1 MKIACIGAGPAGL
14 YFAISMKLRD
24 PAHEVEIF
32 ERNPPG
38 VTFGWGVVFSDL
50 TVDNITANDRV
61 SAEIITREFAHW
73 DDIDVHFRG
82 ETITSGGH
90 GFIGIGRKRL
100 LEILQDR
107 ARELGVVLRFEAEC
121 DPADPKWRDYD
132 LVIASDGANSRF
144 RDAQPEAFGV
154 DIDVRHNKFVWLGT
168 SKVFDAFTFAFEET
182 EHGWIWAHAYR
193 FAPDCSTFIVECSE
207 QTWRSFGFDKMSQDE
222 SIAACEKLFA
232 KYLDG
237 HRLQSNA
244 AHLVGSAAWLN
255 FRRIKC
261 ERWTSGNVILLGDA
275 AHTAHFSIGSG
286 TKLALEDAIKLAEVL
301 NRSSLSRS
309 DGEGNHAEHGG
320 GAQRRANGPSAIE
333 SSFDGPPSHDSRSNP
348 GAQGGTLSLTAA
360 LDEYQAERSLEV
372 LKLQNSARNSTEWFE
387 SLERYTHFEPLQF
400 AYSLLTRSQRI
411 SHENLRLRD
420 REWLET
426 VERWFWKRATDGRSN
441 KTAPPMFAP
450 FTLRGMKV
458 ENRIVVSPMDMYSA
472 VDGTPNDFHFVH
484 YGERALGGAGLVFTE
499 MTCVSPEGRI
509 SPGCTGMWN
518 ADHVAAWK
526 RIVDFVH
533 ANSKAK
539 ICLQLGHSGGKGST
553 GLGWEG
559 SDLPLAD
566 GNWGVMAASD
576 VPWSPVNQVP
586 RPMTRADMDEVR
598 EQFVAAV
605 RMGLEAGFDMVELHA
620 AHGYL
625 LSGFITP
632 LQNRRTDEY
641 GGSLENRLRYP
652 LEVFA
657 AMRAAWPSDRPMS
670 VRISATD
677 WAGEDGITPE
687 DAVEIGEAFAREG
700 ADLID
705 VSAGQ
710 TWAGQ
715 QPVYGRMFQT
725 PFSDRVRN
733 EGKLATMAVGNI
745 YEPDHANSILAA
757 GRADLVAVAR
767 PHLVD
772 PFWTLRAAAQ
782 LDYRDVHVPPQY
794 LNGMSQL
801 ARNLKREAEA
811 NAAALRV

>member
-1 MKIACIGAGPAGL
+1 MKIACIGGGPAGL

-24 PAHEVEIF
+24 PRHEIELF

-50 TVDNITANDRV
+50 TVENITRNDPV
-61 SAEIITREFAHW
+61 SADIITREFAHW

-82 ETITSGGH
+82 ETVTSGGH

-107 ARELGVVLRFEAEC
+107 ARELGVVLLFNAEC
-121 DPADPKWRDYD
+121 DPADPKWRHYD

-144 RDAQPEAFGV
+144 RDARAQAFGV
-154 DIDVRHNKFVWLGT
+154 DVDVRANKFVWLGT

-182 EHGWIWAHAYR
+182 TLGWIWAHAYR

-207 QTWRSFGFDKMSQDE
+207 ETWRSFGFDRMTQDE
-222 SIAACEKLFA
+222 SIAACERLFA
-232 KYLDG
+232 KYLEG
-237 HRLQSNA
+237 HGLQSNTT
-244 AHLVGSAAWLN
+244 HLVGSAAWLN

-286 TKLALEDAIKLAEVL
+286 TKLALEDAIKLADVL
-301 NRSSLSRS
+301 NRPSLSL
-309 DGEGNHAEHGG
+309 E
-320 GAQRRANGPSAIE
+320 
-333 SSFDGPPSHDSRSNP
+333 
-348 GAQGGTLSLTAA
+348 AA
-360 LDEYQAERSLEV
+360 LDEYQAERNLEV

-387 SLERYTHFEPLQF
+387 TLERYTHFEPLQF

-450 FTLRGMKV
+450 LKLREMQV

-484 YGERALGGAGLVFTE
+484 YGERALGGAGLIFTE
-499 MTCVSPEGRI
+499 LTCVSPEGRI

-533 ANSKAK
+533 GQSKAK

-559 SDLPLAD
+559 SDLPLAED
-566 GNWGVMAASD
+566 NWPVMAASD
-576 VPWSPVNQVP
+576 VQWSPVSQVP
-586 RPMTRADMDEVR
+586 KPMTRADMDEVR
-598 EQFVAAV
+598 DQFVAAV
-605 RMGLEAGFDMVELHA
+605 KMGIECGFDMIELHA

-657 AMRAAWPSDRPMS
+657 AMRAAWPSDKPMS

-687 DAVEIGEAFAREG
+687 DAVLIGEAFAQEG

-710 TWAGQ
+710 TWAEQ

-757 GRADLVAVAR
+757 GRADLVALAR

-772 PFWTLRAAAQ
+772 PFWTLRAAAA
-782 LDYRDVHVPPQY
+782 LEYRDVHCPPQY
-794 LNGMSQL
+794 LNGLSQL

-811 NAAALRV
+811 NAVVLRV

>member
-1 MKIACIGAGPAGL
+1 MKIACIGGGPAGL

-24 PAHEVEIF
+24 PSHEIEVF
-32 ERNPPG
+32 ERNAPG

-50 TVDNITANDRV
+50 TVDNITRNDPA
-61 SAEIITREFAHW
+61 SAKTINEELAHW

-107 ARELGVVLRFEAEC
+107 ARALGVVLHFNAEC
-121 DPADPKWRDYD
+121 DPTDSKWRDYD
-132 LVIASDGANSRF
+132 LVIASDGSNSRF

-154 DIDVRHNKFVWLGT
+154 DVDVRANKFVWLGT

-207 QTWRSFGFDKMSQDE
+207 ETWRSFGFDRMSQDE
-222 SIAACEKLFA
+222 SIASCERLFA
-232 KYLDG
+232 RYLDG
-237 HRLQSNA
+237 HSLQSNA
-244 AHLVGSAAWLN
+244 THLVGSAAWLN
-255 FRRIKC
+255 FKRIKC
-261 ERWTSGNVILLGDA
+261 ERWSSGNVILLGDA

-286 TKLALEDAIKLAEVL
+286 TKLALEDAIKLADLL
-301 NRSSLSRS
+301 NRK
-309 DGEGNHAEHGG
+309 G
-320 GAQRRANGPSAIE
+320 
-333 SSFDGPPSHDSRSNP
+333 
-348 GAQGGTLSLTAA
+348 LSLEAA

-387 SLERYTHFEPLQF
+387 TLERYTHFEPLQF

-426 VERWFWKRATDGRSN
+426 VERWFWKRATEGKSN

-450 FTLRGMKV
+450 FKLREMEV
-458 ENRIVVSPMDMYSA
+458 MNRVTVSPMAMYSA
-472 VDGTPNDFHFVH
+472 VDGVPNDFHFVH
-484 YGERALGGAGLVFTE
+484 YGERAIGGAGLVFTE

-518 ADHVAAWK
+518 GDHIAAWK

-533 ANSKAK
+533 TQSKAK
-539 ICLQLGHSGGKGST
+539 ICLQLGHSGAKGST
-553 GLGWEG
+553 KLGWEG
-559 SDLPLAD
+559 NDVPLDD
-566 GNWGVMAASD
+566 GNWPVMAASD

-586 RPMTRADMDEVR
+586 RPMTRADMDTVR
-598 EQFVAAV
+598 DQFVAAV

-625 LSGFITP
+625 LAGFISP
-632 LQNRRTDEY
+632 LQNKRTDEY
-641 GGSLENRLRYP
+641 GGSLENRLRFP

-657 AMRAAWPSDRPMS
+657 AMRAAWPKERPMS

-677 WAGEDGITPE
+677 WAGESGITPDE
-687 DAVEIGEAFAREG
+687 AVLIGEAFAQEG

-725 PFSDRVRN
+725 PFSDRIRN

-757 GRADLVAVAR
+757 GRADLVALAR

-772 PFWTLRAAAQ
+772 PFWTLRAAAA
-782 LDYRDVHVPPQY
+782 LDYREVAVPPQY
-794 LNGMSQL
+794 LNGMAQL
-801 ARNLKREAEA
+801 ARNMKREAEA
-811 NAAALRV
+811 AAALRV

>member
-1 MKIACIGAGPAGL
+1 MKIACVGAGPAGL

-24 PAHEVEIF
+24 PSHDIIVF
-32 ERNPPG
+32 ERNAPG

-50 TVDNITANDRV
+50 TVENITANDPV
-61 SAEIITREFAHW
+61 SAKTITEEFAHW
-73 DDIDVHFRG
+73 DDIDVHFGG
-82 ETITSGGH
+82 ECITSSGH

-107 ARELGVVLRFEAEC
+107 ARELGVQIEFEAEC
-121 DPADPKWRDYD
+121 DPADPKWRDYA
-132 LVIASDGANSRF
+132 LVIASDGINSRF
-144 RDAQPEAFGV
+144 RDAYADAFGV
-154 DIDVRHNKFVWLGT
+154 DVDVRANKFVWLGT
-168 SKVFDAFTFAFEET
+168 SKVFDAFTFAFEKT

-207 QTWRSFGFDKMSQDE
+207 ETWRNFGFDKMDQAE
-222 SIAACEKLFA
+222 AIAACEKLFA

-237 HRLQSNA
+237 HKLQSNA
-244 AHLVGSAAWLN
+244 AHLIGSAAWLN

-261 ERWTSGNVILLGDA
+261 ERWSTDNVILLGDA
-275 AHTAHFSIGSG
+275 AHTAHFSVGSG
-286 TKLALEDAIKLAEVL
+286 TKLALEDAIKLADVL
-301 NRSSLSRS
+301 NRPGISLEA
-309 DGEGNHAEHGG
+309 G
-320 GAQRRANGPSAIE
+320 
-333 SSFDGPPSHDSRSNP
+333 
-348 GAQGGTLSLTAA
+348 
-360 LDEYQAERSLEV
+360 LDEYVAERNLEV

-387 SLERYTHFEPLQF
+387 TLERYTHFEPLQF

-420 REWLET
+420 REWLEG
-426 VERWFWKRATDGRSN
+426 VERWFWERATEGRSN

-450 FTLRGMKV
+450 FKLREMEV
-458 ENRIVVSPMDMYSA
+458 QNRVTVSPMAMYSA
-472 VDGTPNDFHFVH
+472 VNGTPNDFHFVH
-484 YGERALGGAGLVFTE
+484 YGERAMGGAGLLFTE

-518 ADHVAAWK
+518 DEHVAAWK
-526 RIVDFVH
+526 RIVTFVH
-533 ANSKAK
+533 SNSKAK
-539 ICLQLGHSGGKGST
+539 ICLQLGHSGAKGST
-553 GLGWEG
+553 RVGWEE
-559 SDLPLAD
+559 DNAPLPD
-566 GNWGVMAASD
+566 GNWPVMAASD
-576 VPWSPVNQVP
+576 VAWSPANQVP
-586 RPMTRADMDEVR
+586 RPMSRADMDQVR
-598 EQFVAAV
+598 DQFVAAV
-605 RMGLEAGFDMVELHA
+605 RMGVECGFDMVELHA

-625 LSGFITP
+625 LSGFLTP

-652 LEVFA
+652 LEVFV
-657 AMRAAWPSDRPMS
+657 AMREAWPSDRPMS

-677 WAGEDGITPE
+677 WAGDQGITPDE
-687 DAVEIGEAFAREG
+687 AVEIAQAFAQAS

-710 TWAGQ
+710 TWTGA

-725 PFSDRVRN
+725 PFSDKLRN
-733 EGKLATMAVGNI
+733 EARLATMAVGNI

-757 GRADLVAVAR
+757 GRADLVALAR
-767 PHLVD
+767 PHLID

-811 NAAALRV
+811 AAALRV

>member
-1 MKIACIGAGPAGL
+1 MKIACIGGGPAGL

-24 PAHEVEIF
+24 PAHEIEVL

-38 VTFGWGVVFSDL
+38 VTFGWGVVFSDQ
-50 TVDNITANDRV
+50 TVENLQANDPQ
-61 SAEIITREFAHW
+61 SAKIIADEFAHW

-82 ETITSGGH
+82 ECVTSGGH

-107 ARELGVVLRFEAEC
+107 ARELDVTLHFEAEC
-121 DPADPKWRDYD
+121 DPADPRWKDYD

-144 RDAQPEAFGV
+144 RDAYADAFGV
-154 DIDVRHNKFVWLGT
+154 DIDVRANKFVWLGT

-207 QTWRSFGFDKMSQDE
+207 EVWRKFGFDWMDQAEAIATCE
-222 SIAACEKLFA
+222 SLFV

-237 HRLQSNA
+237 HSLQSNA
-244 AHLVGSAAWLN
+244 THLVGSAAWLN

-261 ERWTSGNVILLGDA
+261 ERWNHGNVILLGDA
-275 AHTAHFSIGSG
+275 AHTAHFSVGSG
-286 TKLALEDAIKLAEVL
+286 TKLALEDAIKLAAVL
-301 NRSSLSRS
+301 NR
-309 DGEGNHAEHGG
+309 DG
-320 GAQRRANGPSAIE
+320 
-333 SSFDGPPSHDSRSNP
+333 
-348 GAQGGTLSLTAA
+348 LSLEAA
-360 LDEYQAERSLEV
+360 MDEYVAERNLEV

-387 SLERYTHFEPLQF
+387 TLDRYLHFEPLQF

-420 REWLET
+420 REWLEG
-426 VERWFWKRATDGRSN
+426 VERWFWKRATGGRSN
-441 KTAPPMFAP
+441 MTAPPMFAP
-450 FTLRGMKV
+450 FKLREMEV
-458 ENRIVVSPMDMYSA
+458 ENRITVSPMAMYSA
-472 VDGTPNDFHFVH
+472 IDGVPNDWHFVH
-484 YGERALGGAGLVFTE
+484 LGERAVGGAGLVFTE

-518 ADHVAAWK
+518 DDHIVAWK

-553 GLGWEG
+553 RLGWEG
-559 SDLPLAD
+559 DNMPLDD
-566 GNWGVMAASD
+566 GNWPVMAASD

-586 RPMTRADMDEVR
+586 RAMTRADMDLVR
-598 EQFVAAV
+598 DQFVAAV
-605 RMGLEAGFDMVELHA
+605 RMGVEAGFDMVELHA

-625 LSGFITP
+625 LSSFITP

-657 AMRAAWPSDRPMS
+657 AMRAAWPSDKPMS
-670 VRISATD
+670 IRISATD
-677 WAGEDGITPE
+677 WAGEDGVTPD
-687 DAVEIGEAFAREG
+687 DAVAIGEAFAREG

-710 TWAGQ
+710 TWAEQ

-725 PFSDRVRN
+725 PFSDKIRN
-733 EGKLATMAVGNI
+733 EARLATMAVGNI

-757 GRADLVAVAR
+757 GRADLVALAR
-767 PHLVD
+767 PHLID

-794 LNGMSQL
+794 LGGMAQL

-811 NAAALRV
+811 AAALRV

>member
-1 MKIACIGAGPAGL
+1 MKIACVGAGPAGL

-24 PAHEVEIF
+24 PAHEIEIF

-50 TVDNITANDRV
+50 TVDNITRNDPQ

-82 ETITSGGH
+82 ETVTSGGH

-107 ARELGVVLRFEAEC
+107 ARELDVVLHFNAEC
-121 DPADPKWRDYD
+121 DPADPTWRNYD
-132 LVIASDGANSRF
+132 LVIASDGINSRF
-144 RDAQPEAFGV
+144 RDAQADAFGV
-154 DIDVRHNKFVWLGT
+154 DVDVRANKFVWLGT

-207 QTWRSFGFDKMSQDE
+207 ETWRGFGFDRMSQDE

-232 KYLDG
+232 RYLDG
-237 HRLQSNA
+237 HSLQSNA
-244 AHLVGSAAWLN
+244 SHLVGSAAWLN

-261 ERWTSGNVILLGDA
+261 ERWSSGNVILLGDA

-286 TKLALEDAIKLAEVL
+286 TKLALEDAIKLADVL
-301 NRSSLSRS
+301 NREGISL
-309 DGEGNHAEHGG
+309 E
-320 GAQRRANGPSAIE
+320 
-333 SSFDGPPSHDSRSNP
+333 
-348 GAQGGTLSLTAA
+348 AA
-360 LDEYQAERSLEV
+360 LDEYVAERNLEV

-387 SLERYTHFEPLQF
+387 TLERYTHFEPLQF

-420 REWLET
+420 REWLEG

-450 FTLRGMKV
+450 LKLRGMEV
-458 ENRIVVSPMDMYSA
+458 ENRITVSPMAMYSA

-484 YGERALGGAGLVFTE
+484 YGERAIGGAGLLFTE
-499 MTCVSPEGRI
+499 ITCVSSEGRI

-518 ADHVAAWK
+518 ADHLEAWK

-553 GLGWEG
+553 KLGWEG
-559 SDLPLAD
+559 NDVPLES
-566 GNWGVMAASD
+566 GNWPVMAASD
-576 VPWSPVNQVP
+576 VPWSPINQVP
-586 RPMTRADMDEVR
+586 RPMARADMDTVR
-598 EQFVAAV
+598 DQFVTAV
-605 RMGLEAGFDMVELHA
+605 RMGLQAGFDMIELHA

-625 LSGFITP
+625 LSSFITP
-632 LQNRRTDEY
+632 LQNKRADEY

-657 AMRAAWPSDRPMS
+657 AMRAAWPGDKPMS

-687 DAVEIGEAFAREG
+687 EAVLIGEAFAQEG

-710 TWAGQ
+710 TWGGQ

-725 PFSDRVRN
+725 PFSDRIRN
-733 EGKLATMAVGNI
+733 EGRLATMAVGNI

-757 GRADLVAVAR
+757 GRADLVALAR

-772 PFWTLRAAAQ
+772 PFWTLRAAAE
-782 LDYRDVHVPPQY
+782 LDYRDVAIPPQY
-794 LNGMSQL
+794 LNGMAQL

-811 NAAALRV
+811 AAALKV

>member
-1 MKIACIGAGPAGL
+1 MKIACIGGGPAGL

-24 PAHEVEIF
+24 PGHEIEVF
-32 ERNPPG
+32 ERNAPG

-50 TVDNITANDRV
+50 TVDNITHNDPV
-61 SAEIITREFAHW
+61 SAKTITEEFAHW
-73 DDIDVHFRG
+73 DDIDVHIRG
-82 ETITSGGH
+82 ECITSSGH

-107 ARELGVVLRFEAEC
+107 ARELGVVLHFEAEC
-121 DPADPKWRDYD
+121 DPADAKWRGYD

-144 RDAQPEAFGV
+144 RDAHADAFGV
-154 DIDVRHNKFVWLGT
+154 DIDVRRNKFVWLGT
-168 SKVFDAFTFAFEET
+168 SKAFDAFTFAFEET

-193 FAPDCSTFIVECSE
+193 FAADCSTFIVECSE
-207 QTWRSFGFDKMSQDE
+207 ETWRRFGFDRMSQDE

-237 HRLQSNA
+237 HSLQSNA
-244 AHLVGSAAWLN
+244 SHLVGSAAWLN
-255 FRRIKC
+255 FKRIKC

-286 TKLALEDAIKLAEVL
+286 TKLALEDAIKLADVL
-301 NRSSLSRS
+301 NRK
-309 DGEGNHAEHGG
+309 
-320 GAQRRANGPSAIE
+320 
-333 SSFDGPPSHDSRSNP
+333 
-348 GAQGGTLSLTAA
+348 SLTPEAA
-360 LDEYQAERSLEV
+360 LDEYQAERNLEV

-387 SLERYTHFEPLQF
+387 TLHRYLHFEPLQF

-411 SHENLRLRD
+411 SHENLRVRD
-420 REWLET
+420 REWLEG
-426 VERWFWKRATDGRSN
+426 VERWFWKRATGGRSN

-450 FTLRGMKV
+450 LRLRDMQV
-458 ENRIVVSPMDMYSA
+458 ENRITVSPMAMYSA
-472 VDGTPNDFHFVH
+472 VDGVPNDFHFVH
-484 YGERALGGAGLVFTE
+484 LGERAMGGAGLVFTE

-533 ANSKAK
+533 SSSTAK
-539 ICLQLGHSGGKGST
+539 ICLQLGHSGPKGST
-553 GLGWEG
+553 KLGWEG
-559 SDLPLAD
+559 NDVPLD
-566 GNWGVMAASD
+566 EGNWPVMAASD
-576 VPWSPVNQVP
+576 VRWSPANQQP
-586 RPMTRADMDEVR
+586 RPMTRADMDMVR
-598 EQFVAAV
+598 DQFVAAV
-605 RMGLEAGFDMVELHA
+605 RMGLDVGFDMIELHA

-625 LSGFITP
+625 LSSFLTP
-632 LQNRRTDEY
+632 LQNKRTDEY

-657 AMRAAWPSDRPMS
+657 AMRAAWPSDKPMS

-677 WAGEDGITPE
+677 WAGENGITPD

-710 TWAGQ
+710 TWADA
-715 QPVYGRMFQT
+715 QPIYGRMFQT
-725 PFSDRVRN
+725 PFSDQIRN
-733 EGKLATMAVGNI
+733 EARLATMAVGNI

-757 GRADLVAVAR
+757 GRADLVALAR
-767 PHLVD
+767 PHLID
-772 PFWTLRAAAQ
+772 PFWTLRAAAA
-782 LDYRDVHVPPQY
+782 LDYRDVHCPPQY
-794 LNGMSQL
+794 LNGLAQL

-811 NAAALRV
+811 AAALRV

>member
-1 MKIACIGAGPAGL
+1 MKIACVGGGPAGL

-24 PAHEVEIF
+24 PAHEIEAF

-50 TVDNITANDRV
+50 TVDNIKRNDPV
-61 SAEIITREFAHW
+61 SAKIITREFAHW
-73 DDIDVHFRG
+73 DDIEVNFKS

-107 ARELGVVLRFEAEC
+107 ARELGVVLHFNAEC
-121 DPADPKWRDYD
+121 DPADPKLRGYD

-144 RDAQPEAFGV
+144 RDADEDAFGV
-154 DIDVRHNKFVWLGT
+154 DIDVRANKFVWLGT

-207 QTWRSFGFDKMSQDE
+207 KTWRSFGFDKMTQEE

-237 HRLQSNA
+237 HSLQSNA
-244 AHLVGSAAWLN
+244 THLVGSAAWLN

-261 ERWTSGNVILLGDA
+261 ERWASGNVILLGDA

-301 NRSSLSRS
+301 NR
-309 DGEGNHAEHGG
+309 
-320 GAQRRANGPSAIE
+320 
-333 SSFDGPPSHDSRSNP
+333 P
-348 GAQGGTLSLTAA
+348 GLSLGAA
-360 LDEYQAERSLEV
+360 LDEYQAERNLEV

-387 SLERYTHFEPLQF
+387 TLERYTHFEPLQF
-400 AYSLLTRSQRI
+400 GYSLLTRSQRI

-426 VERWFWKRATDGRSN
+426 VERWFWKRATAGISN

-450 FTLRGMKV
+450 LKLRELTV

-518 ADHVAAWK
+518 DDHVAAWK

-533 ANSKAK
+533 SQSKAK

-559 SDLPLAD
+559 SDLPLAN
-566 GNWGVMAASD
+566 GNWPVMAASD
-576 VPWSPVNQVP
+576 VQWSPVNQVP
-586 RPMTRADMDEVR
+586 KPMTRADMDSVR
-598 EQFVAAV
+598 DQFVAAV

-632 LQNRRTDEY
+632 LQNRRIDEY
-641 GGSLENRLRYP
+641 GGSLENRLKYP

-657 AMRAAWPSDRPMS
+657 AMRAAWPGDRPMS

-687 DAVEIGEAFAREG
+687 DAVLVGEAFAREG

-725 PFSDRVRN
+725 PFSDRIRN
-733 EGKLATMAVGNI
+733 EGQLATMAVGNI

-757 GRADLVAVAR
+757 GRADLVALAR
-767 PHLVD
+767 PHLID
-772 PFWTLRAAAQ
+772 PFWTLRAAAA
-782 LDYRDVHVPPQY
+782 LDYRDVAVPPQY
-794 LNGMSQL
+794 LNGMAQL

-811 NAAALRV
+811 NAAALKV

>member
-1 MKIACIGAGPAGL
+1 MKIACIGGGPAGL

-24 PAHEVEIF
+24 PRHEIELF

-50 TVDNITANDRV
+50 TVDNITRNDPV
-61 SAEIITREFAHW
+61 SADIITREFAHW

-82 ETITSGGH
+82 ETVTSGGH

-107 ARELGVVLRFEAEC
+107 ARELGVVLLFNAEC
-121 DPADPKWRDYD
+121 DPADPKWRHYD

-144 RDAQPEAFGV
+144 RDAQAEAFGV
-154 DIDVRHNKFVWLGT
+154 DVDVRANKFVWLGT

-207 QTWRSFGFDKMSQDE
+207 ETWRRFGFDKMTQDE

-244 AHLVGSAAWLN
+244 THLVGSAAWLN

-261 ERWTSGNVILLGDA
+261 ERWSSGNVILLGDA

-286 TKLALEDAIKLAEVL
+286 TKLALEDAIKLADVL
-301 NRSSLSRS
+301 NRPSLSL
-309 DGEGNHAEHGG
+309 E
-320 GAQRRANGPSAIE
+320 
-333 SSFDGPPSHDSRSNP
+333 
-348 GAQGGTLSLTAA
+348 AA

-387 SLERYTHFEPLQF
+387 TLERYTHFEPLQF

-441 KTAPPMFAP
+441 RTAPPMFAP
-450 FTLRGMKV
+450 FRLREMIV

-484 YGERALGGAGLVFTE
+484 YGERALGGAGLIFTE

-533 ANSKAK
+533 GQSKAK

-559 SDLPLAD
+559 SDLPLAED
-566 GNWGVMAASD
+566 NWPVMAASD
-576 VPWSPVNQVP
+576 VQWSPVSQVP
-586 RPMTRADMDEVR
+586 KPMTRADMDAVR

-605 RMGLEAGFDMVELHA
+605 RMGLECDFDMIELHA

-652 LEVFA
+652 LEIFA
-657 AMRAAWPSDRPMS
+657 AMRTAWPSDKPMS

-677 WAGEDGITPE
+677 WAGDNGITPA

-757 GRADLVAVAR
+757 GRADLVALAR

-772 PFWTLRAAAQ
+772 PFWTLRAAAA
-782 LDYRDVHVPPQY
+782 LEYRDVHCPPQY
-794 LNGMSQL
+794 LNGLSQL

-811 NAAALRV
+811 NATALRV